1 MARVASL
8 AILAAGTDPQ
18 ANDFLSEEYGKVIEN
33 VQHRLVS
40 ARMKNTDLSGDP
52 TAGSVEAKR
61 FANAEPQDYGTA
73 RAAGAGNKVKATPV
87 TVQIDDDKEFVEE
100 LEEKDTKLYGVD
112 GLVQRRGQNHAL
124 RMASYLDT
132 KFFKVAADA
141 AVEVEV
147 PANTPVPEIIEKVV
161 QECETTKN
169 DFVDGVPREL
179 MHLTLSPSYYGEVR
193 DHLDKLP
200 NANVNSAA
208 ESFLG
213 YHGVETESSVHLPT
227 GCDLILMV
235 QGAVAQPVLPTPYAV
250 EKIGLSKAY
259 GLELFFSNGTKA
271 VTPDL
276 IFKIKFTA

>member
-8 AILAAGTDPQ
+8 AILAAGSDTN
-18 ANDFLSEEYGKVIEN
+18 AKDFLAEEYGKVIEN

-73 RAAGAGNKVKATPV
+73 RAAGAGNKVKAAPV

-100 LEEKDTKLYGVD
+100 MEEKDTTLYGVD

-132 KFFKVAADA
+132 KFFQVAAAA

-147 PANTPVPEIIEKVV
+147 ETGTSVKDIIEKVV

-169 DFVDGVPREL
+169 NFVDGVPREL
-179 MHLTLSPSYYGEVR
+179 MHLTLSPAYYGAVR
-193 DHLDKLP
+193 DYLDTVK
-200 NANVNSAA
+200 NSNVDTAA
-208 ESFLG
+208 EEFYT
-213 YHGVETESSVHLPT
+213 YHGVETQSSVHLPT

-235 QGAVAQPVLPTPYAV
+235 QGAVAQPVLPSPYTV
-250 EKIGLSKAY
+250 EKIPLSKAY

>member
-18 ANDFLSEEYGKVIEN
+18 AKDFLAEEYGKVIEN

-61 FANAEPQDYGTA
+61 FANAEPQAYGTA

-100 LEEKDTKLYGVD
+100 MEEKDTTLYGVD
-112 GLVQRRGQNHAL
+112 GLVQRRGQNHTL

-132 KFFKVAADA
+132 KFFKVAQEN
-141 AVEVEV
+141 AVNVNI
-147 PANTPVPEIIEKVV
+147 PANTSIEDIIETVI
-161 QECETTKN
+161 QECENTKN
-169 DFVDGVPREL
+169 AFVDGVPREL
-179 MHLTLSPSYYGEVR
+179 MHLTLSPAYYGKIR
-193 DHLDKLP
+193 KYLDTVK
-200 NANVNSAA
+200 NANVDSAA
-208 ESFLG
+208 EEFFA
-213 YHGVETESSVHLPT
+213 YHGVETQSSVHLPT

-235 QGAVAQPVLPTPYAV
+235 QGAVAQPVLPSPYTV
-250 EKIGLSKAY
+250 EKIPLSKAY

-276 IFKIKFTA
+276 IFKITIGS